1 MQEPAPHTGR
11 IKLAKGNEMDIIAHK
26 YQDNSIQLLSEH
38 LRNVSIKMSHYA
50 KEANLEPAHA
60 EQISYLHDYGKASK
74 EFQEYIQNDGSGKR
88 ISHSN
93 IGGRKLYDARDLI
106 GSFCVFGHHSGL
118 PDLGTDAD
126 IGTTLKG
133 RYHQDEHLTMLEPPP
148 VVRPFFPKLHSG
160 IKNNPLCAFEISLE
174 TRMYLSCLVDAD
186 WQDSADKVETI
197 VTDTWPAIYNR
208 FFEKTDAIFANAET
222 TPINLWRTE
231 IFNDCRTVGK
241 NGTDRI
247 YSLSAP
253 TGGGKTFASM
263 AFALERVKRGDA
275 RRIIYCIPYTSII
288 EQNADVYESVLGEQ
302 NVIEHHH
309 LAEYDDKNT
318 GIDERQYRSWT
329 VDNWNAPVVLTTN
342 VQFFESLLS
351 NKTRRLRKLHNI
363 ANSVIILDEAQMLP
377 INFLKPCRELLR
389 TLASKYNCT
398 IVLCTATQPGLHIGE
413 EGHEIL
419 SDAKGMYERFK
430 RVSAEAVGDMLD
442 ISSLA
447 ERIVADLQSGKNTL
461 CVVNRKQTAQDLYK
475 VLNNRG
481 FCCYHLSLNM
491 CAEHRTKV
499 INQIKADLNNNR
511 KNPDNTAPICVVS
524 TSLIEAGVDL
534 SFDIAYRELTGLDS
548 MVQTAGRV
556 NRHGGQREAKLFVF
570 RLQNGK
576 YNDYRSIEA
585 DRLLA
590 DGCDVFSIQAIEKY
604 FDGVYSYLSDE
615 NYDEKG
621 IMESTR
627 NYNFAVVGHNARF
640 IDDDQVPIIIPYNA
654 EATSLISRIETG
666 EDDSKVWRRLQK
678 YVVSVYPYI
687 LKELAKQDAVKYI
700 ASNICTLQSLE
711 TFYDRNCGLHKD
723 Q

>member
-1 MQEPAPHTGR
+1 
-11 IKLAKGNEMDIIAHK
+11 MDIIAHK
-26 YQDNSIQLLSEH
+26 YKDNSIQLLSEH
-38 LRNVSIKMSHYA
+38 LKNVSTKMSQYA
-50 KEANLEPAHA
+50 NESNLEVAHA
-60 EQISYLHDYGKASK
+60 QQIAYLHDYGKASK
-74 EFQEYIQNDGSGKR
+74 EFQEYIQSDGCDKR
-88 ISHSN
+88 VSHSN
-93 IGGRKLYDARDLI
+93 IGGQILYDAQDLI

-133 RYHQDEHLTMLEPPP
+133 RYYQDEHLTMLKPTP
-148 VVRPFFPKLHSG
+148 VVKPFVPKLHSG
-160 IKNNPLCAFEISLE
+160 IKNNPLGAFEISLE

-186 WQDSADKVETI
+186 WQDSAEKVEM
-197 VTDTWPAIYNR
+197 VETDTWTVIYNR
-208 FFEKTDAIFANAET
+208 FFDKTDEIFSNADV
-222 TPINLWRTE
+222 TPINQWRTE

-288 EQNADVYESVLGEQ
+288 EQNADVYESVLGER
-302 NVIEHHH
+302 NVVEHHH

-318 GIDERQYRSWT
+318 GIEETQYRSWT

-351 NKTRRLRKLHNI
+351 NKTRRVRKLHNI

-377 INFLKPCRELLR
+377 INFLKPCRELLKL
-389 TLASKYNCT
+389 LASKYNCT

-430 RVSAEAVGDMLD
+430 RVSAKAVDGTLD

-447 ERIVADLQSGKNTL
+447 ERMEADITTGRNTL
-461 CVVNRKQTAQDLYK
+461 CVVNRRQTAQDLYT

-481 FCCYHLSLNM
+481 LCCHHLSLNM
-491 CAEHRTKV
+491 CAEHRTKE

-511 KNPDNTAPICVVS
+511 KNPDNSPPICVVS

-556 NRHGGQREAKLFVF
+556 NRHGGQQDAKLLVF
-570 RLQNGK
+570 QLQNGK
-576 YNDYRSIEA
+576 YDDFRSIEA
-585 DRLLA
+585 GKLLA

-604 FDGVYSYLSDE
+604 FNGVYSYLNDE
-615 NYDEKG
+615 SYDEKG

-627 NYNFAVVGHNARF
+627 NYNFAVVGNNARF
-640 IDDDQVPIIIPYNA
+640 IDDDQVPIIIPYND
-654 EATSLISRIETG
+654 EAASLISRIES
-666 EDDSKVWRRLQK
+666 EVDDSKAWRRLQK
-678 YVVSVYPYI
+678 YVVSVYPYM
-687 LKELAKQDAVKYI
+687 LKELLQHEAVRYI
-700 ASNICTLQSLE
+700 GREVCVLQEPSN
-711 TFYDRNCGLHKD
+711 FYDNNCGLHKD
-723 Q
+723 L

>member
-1 MQEPAPHTGR
+1 
-11 IKLAKGNEMDIIAHK
+11 MDIIAHK
-26 YQDNSIQLLSEH
+26 YNNNSIQLLSEH
-38 LRNVSIKMSHYA
+38 LKNVRTKMSKYA
-50 KEANLEPAHA
+50 NEATLEPEHA
-60 EQISYLHDYGKASK
+60 EQIAYLHDYGKASK
-74 EFQEYIQNDGSGKR
+74 EFQEYIQNDGCGKR
-88 ISHSN
+88 VSHSN
-93 IGGRKLYDARDLI
+93 IGGRILYDAQDLI

-133 RYHQDEHLTMLEPPP
+133 RYYQDEHLTMLAPTP
-148 VVRPFFPKLHSG
+148 VAKPFVPKLHSG
-160 IKNNPLCAFEISLE
+160 IRNNPLCAFEISLE

-186 WQDSADKVETI
+186 WQDSADKVETA
-197 VTDTWPAIYNR
+197 VTDEWAAIYHR
-208 FFEKTDAIFANAET
+208 FFEKTSAIFANAET

-231 IFNDCRTVGK
+231 IFNDCQTVGK
-241 NGTDRI
+241 NGTDKI

-288 EQNADVYESVLGEQ
+288 EQNADVYESVLGER
-302 NVIEHHH
+302 NVVEHHH
-309 LAEYDDKNT
+309 LAEYDDKKT
-318 GIDERQYRSWT
+318 GVDETQYRSWT

-351 NKTRRLRKLHNI
+351 NKTRKVRKLHNI

-377 INFLKPCRELLR
+377 ISFLKPCRELLKV
-389 TLASKYNCT
+389 LASKYNCT

-430 RVSAEAVGDMLD
+430 RVSAEAIDGTLD

-447 ERIVADLQSGKNTL
+447 ERIEADITAGRNTL
-461 CVVNRKQTAQDLYK
+461 CVVNRRQTAQDLYT
-475 VLNNRG
+475 VLNSRG
-481 FCCYHLSLNM
+481 LRCYHLSLNM

-499 INQIKADLNNNR
+499 INQIKADLNNSR
-511 KNPDNTAPICVVS
+511 KTTDNTPPICVVS

-556 NRHGGQREAKLFVF
+556 NRHGGQQDAKLLVF
-570 RLQNGK
+570 QLQNGK
-576 YNDYRSIEA
+576 YDDFRSIEA
-585 DRLLA
+585 GKLLA
-590 DGCDVFSIQAIEKY
+590 EDCDVFSIQAIEKY
-604 FDGVYSYLSDE
+604 FNGVYSYLNDD

-621 IMESTR
+621 IMESTC
-627 NYNFAVVGHNARF
+627 NYNFAVVGNNARF
-640 IDDDQVPIIIPYNA
+640 IDDDQLPIIIPYNA
-654 EATSLISRIETG
+654 EAESLINKIES
-666 EDDSKVWRRLQK
+666 EDDDSKVWRRLQK
-678 YVVSVYPYI
+678 YVVSVYPYV
-687 LKELAKQDAVKYI
+687 LKELLQREAVRYI
-700 ASNICTLQSLE
+700 GRDVCVLQE
-711 TFYDRNCGLHKD
+711 PDTFYDMNCGIDIKTV
-723 Q
+723 